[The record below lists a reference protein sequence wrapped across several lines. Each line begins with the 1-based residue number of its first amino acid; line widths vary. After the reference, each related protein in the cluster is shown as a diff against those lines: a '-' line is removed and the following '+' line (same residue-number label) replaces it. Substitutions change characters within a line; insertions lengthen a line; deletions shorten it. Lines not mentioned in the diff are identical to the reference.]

1 MHSNTTSIQDATWE
15 AMKQKL
21 DMSRP
26 LGMPL
31 HLWESYF
38 KEIGLTVF
46 RNYAEYGFSGG
57 YDLPDVLVSNPTGFF
72 ETHRLNFL
80 SWFNEKPI
88 GNSSTMHEIATLV
101 NDFEQSEVV
110 NIDDIADIMYA
121 NNTKHTYYEQVATR
135 LCSYL
140 TTQMLTAYYEAAD
153 IVDENGKFTVLRAM
167 VKDINELQALGMK
180 VALSEALINQIG
192 REDFIA
198 YYHDDTTDIFDRIN
212 TDGGNDDF
220 IMQNMDSILDFVDK
234 VRGGFGF
241 QATRLSFIASLT
253 RADLESEAVSVD
265 DVARVV
271 YGKDTMNSNDN
282 YKRVAVGLRNF
293 IVNSLVE
300 LYEEALTAQCENT
313 VARERAYSY

>member
-1 MHSNTTSIQDATWE
+1 
-15 AMKQKL
+15 
-21 DMSRP
+21 
-26 LGMPL
+26 
-31 HLWESYF
+31 
-38 KEIGLTVF
+38 F
-46 RNYAEYGFSGG
+46 RNYAEYGFSGS
-57 YDLPDVLVSNPTGFF
+57 YDLADVLVSNPTGFF

-88 GNSSTMHEIATLV
+88 GNSSTMHEVATLV

-121 NNTKHTYYEQVATR
+121 SNTKHTYYEQVATR

-140 TTQMLTAYYEAAD
+140 TDQILTAYYEAAR

-167 VKDINELQALGMK
+167 VKDINELEALGMK
-180 VALSEALINQIG
+180 VALSEALIDQIG
-192 REDFIA
+192 RENFIA
-198 YYHDDTTDIFDRIN
+198 YHHDNTIDIFNRIN

-234 VRGGFGF
+234 LRGDFRT
-241 QATRLSFIASLT
+241 TRLTFIASLT

-271 YGKDTMNSNDN
+271 YGKDTMNGNDN
-282 YKRVAVGLRNF
+282 YKRVAVGLRNL

-300 LYEEALTAQCENT
+300 LYEEALAAQKKE
-313 VARERAYSY
+313 AY